1 MYRMAHKKTAAEKF
15 SYKLQVPLTPAQ
27 HKVLEAAAKT
37 EGLALASW
45 VRQVALRAVRTE
57 AQSGGARDCA
67 PAGAARRAGAWPLRS
82 RWLAA
87 RRRPLRRLV
96 PAGTKGWRSGVG

>member
-1 MYRMAHKKTAAEKF
+1 MLHQYISNLSLEVKRLFFYMYRMAHKKTAAEKF

-45 VRQVALRAVRTE
+45 VRQVVLRAVRTE
-57 AQSGGARDCA
+57 AQ
-67 PAGAARRAGAWPLRS
+67 
-82 RWLAA
+82 
-87 RRRPLRRLV
+87 
-96 PAGTKGWRSGVG
+96 